1 MAQPKYQEIAKAV
14 LHLIDIG
21 HYQVGS
27 KLPTHRSLAEEYNT
41 TAITIAKAYK
51 LLAEQGHIESFVGRG
66 SFVKKATSLK
76 AIIQSQFADSEWNFS
91 ILQPCYANHL
101 TELYQQIES
110 CSNEP
115 SSPSLFG
122 YTEDTGSIKHKESG
136 MLWMQKFGLQVRS
149 SEHILL
155 TNGAQHALSTLIENY
170 SKPDDRI
177 AVEALTYPGILSLI
191 KTLGRHAVGVD
202 MDEQGMMPERL
213 NAVCFEEK
221 PSLVIVLPSHQN
233 PTSITMPLERRKAI
247 AEVIQQHPV
256 WLIEDDIYNFLND
269 ESIAPITN
277 LIPEKSFYINS
288 LSKAISPGLRCG
300 YMKVPQTRIQTL
312 SSYIRT
318 MMWLASPLPFEVAN
332 KMIRSGLAFDL
343 ADKQKQ
349 IAKQRQTLANEI
361 LPGVTS
367 QSESSYHIW
376 LTLPKTWQPGEFVI
390 TAKERGML
398 VNDGQFFSADQ
409 TPTQA
414 IRLSLMAIADDTYFE
429 EGLRALRDLLNS
441 R

>member
-1 MAQPKYQEIAKAV
+1 MAQPKYQEIAKAI

-21 HYQVGS
+21 HYQVDS
-27 KLPTHRSLAEEYNT
+27 KLPTHRTLAEDYNT

-76 AIIQSQFADSEWNFS
+76 AVIQSQFDDSEWNFS

-110 CSNEP
+110 CSNQP

-149 SEHILL
+149 PEHILL

-170 SKPDDRI
+170 SKPGDRI
-177 AVEALTYPGILSLI
+177 AVEALTYPGILSII

-202 MDEQGMMPERL
+202 MDEQGMKPEHL
-213 NAVCFEEK
+213 KAVCIEEK
-221 PSLVIVLPSHQN
+221 PSLVIALPSHQN
-233 PTSITMPLERRKAI
+233 PTTVTMPLARRKAI

-269 ESIAPITN
+269 EPIAPITN
-277 LIPEKSFYINS
+277 LIPEKSFYISS

-300 YMKVPQTRIQTL
+300 YMKVPQTQISAL
-312 SSYIRT
+312 ASYIRT
-318 MMWLASPLPFEVAN
+318 MLWLASPLPFEIADR
-332 KMIRSGLAFDL
+332 MIRSGLAFEL
-343 ADKQKQ
+343 ANQQKQ

-361 LPGVTS
+361 LPGVIS
-367 QSESSYHIW
+367 QSTSSYHIW
-376 LTLPKTWQPGEFVI
+376 LTLPQKWQTDEFTT

-398 VNDGQFFSADQ
+398 VSDGQFFTANKTS
-409 TPTQA
+409 TQA

-429 EGLRALRDLLNS
+429 EGLRALRDLINS